1 MNTDL
6 DTLKSQ
12 WQNLDAAPSKAD
24 NREEMARK
32 IIRRGIASRSEKIA
46 RFYRVN
52 IALCLIW
59 VGISGTFSIERIFP
73 LWLVILMAVYFG
85 VMAFLSFVVLERVKD
100 IDLSRMNVVQ
110 AMEYVCRLQ
119 KARMWQKA
127 VGFALCLPLMVCL
140 LAYFSRV
147 SSVMLVGGIV
157 GAIFGLFIGF
167 VIDGRIRRQIREM
180 ESELRDS
187 TLP

>member
-73 LWLVILMAVYFG
+73 LWLVISMVIYFG
-85 VMAFLSFVVLERVKD
+85 IMALLSYMVLERVRD
-100 IDLSRMNVVQ
+100 IDLGRMSVIE
-110 AMEYVCRLQ
+110 AMAAVCRLQ
-119 KARMWQKA
+119 KARMWQK
-127 VGFALCLPLMVCL
+127 VIGYVLCLPLIISM
-140 LAYFSRV
+140 LAYFGKV
-147 SSVMLVGGIV
+147 SEVMLVGGIV
-157 GAIFGLFIGF
+157 GAIFGFFIGF

>member
-12 WQNLDAAPSKAD
+12 WQNLDAAPSKAHD
-24 NREEMARK
+24 REEMARK
-32 IIRRGIASRSEKIA
+32 IISRGIASRSEKIA

-73 LWLVILMAVYFG
+73 LWLV
-85 VMAFLSFVVLERVKD
+85 KD

-110 AMEYVCRLQ
+110 AMESVCRLQ

>member
-85 VMAFLSFVVLERVKD
+85 VMAFLSFMVLERVKD

-110 AMEYVCRLQ
+110 AMESVCRLQ

-127 VGFALCLPLMVCL
+127 VGCLPLMVCL